1 MMKKYLIIIPTLT
14 EASPFISKM
23 GMEKCSSNLYSNKI
37 SDTDLLICGPGMPAS
52 IVNCAIHLINSNYKN
67 IILAGIAGSYTKDI
81 NIGQTVCIREEN
93 FADIGFQKE
102 NNYNSLFHLADWE
115 TEYGRGNIK
124 NAHTDW
130 MKSTKLTLVN
140 SNTVNL
146 TNIQL
151 DNLATA
157 DIENMEG
164 AGIFLLAKKLNL
176 PILEIRSI
184 SNYVRER
191 DKSNWNINLATD
203 NLSIEILKIINS

>member
-1 MMKKYLIIIPTLT
+1 MKKYLIIIPTLT
-14 EASPFISKM
+14 EAYPFINKM
-23 GMEKCSSNLYSNKI
+23 DMEKSSSNLYSNKI

-52 IVNCAIHLINSNYKN
+52 ITNCAIQIINSNYKK
-67 IILAGIAGSYTKDI
+67 IILAGIAGSYTKNL
-81 NIGQTVCIREEN
+81 NIGQTVCVKEEN

-102 NNYNSLFHLADWE
+102 NNYNSLFHLDGWK
-115 TEYGRGNIK
+115 TEYGNGKIK
-124 NAHTDW
+124 NIHTNW
-130 MKSTKLTLVN
+130 MKSTNLALVN

-151 DNLATA
+151 DNLSTSE
-157 DIENMEG
+157 IENMEG

-191 DKSNWNINLATD
+191 NKSNWNINLATE